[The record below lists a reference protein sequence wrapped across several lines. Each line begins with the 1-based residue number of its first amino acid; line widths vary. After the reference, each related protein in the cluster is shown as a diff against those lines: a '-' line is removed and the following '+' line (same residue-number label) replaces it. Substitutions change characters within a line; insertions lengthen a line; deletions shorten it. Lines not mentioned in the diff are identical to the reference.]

1 MSIILDWWCHLHLT
15 WPRLIFERLKK
26 IDLNFVLLSK
36 AFEVEVEGGIA
47 DLVAIR
53 EELMIA
59 TQSGRI
65 LRYSWEGQEIRD
77 YSLDLRRIPFCV
89 DQQVGSQLCRGR
101 GCIAHSCFS
110 PGSIL
115 GIPKNLFWCY
125 WDLLTELIRGNRPE
139 AWKCWWT
146 HLALKIYF
154 FGLGTFW

>member
-1 MSIILDWWCHLHLT
+1 MAAPIPYLRCLVLFVTLILGLEKCHPGPVMPSTFDMAPFDL
-15 WPRLIFERLKK
+15 RKAEK

-89 DQQVGSQLCRGR
+89 DQQVGSHLCLKVFLLRG
-101 GCIAHSCFS
+101 A
-110 PGSIL
+110 
-115 GIPKNLFWCY
+115 
-125 WDLLTELIRGNRPE
+125 
-139 AWKCWWT
+139 A
-146 HLALKIYF
+146 
-154 FGLGTFW
+154 